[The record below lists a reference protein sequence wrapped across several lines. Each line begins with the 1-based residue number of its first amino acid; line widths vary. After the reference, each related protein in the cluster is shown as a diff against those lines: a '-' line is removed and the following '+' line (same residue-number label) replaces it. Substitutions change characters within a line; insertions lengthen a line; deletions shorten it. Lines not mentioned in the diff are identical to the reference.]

1 MTPLEL
7 LYYAGYSIHKWRGT
21 KIRKILPN
29 KVISIGNITLGGTGK
44 TPATMALTRK
54 AVTIG
59 FQPCIITRGYKG
71 KAEGPCFVSRG
82 DGPLIDADQAGDE
95 AMLMA
100 ETLLGVPIVKGKNRY
115 EAGMFAIENQRFPV
129 SGLQSQ
135 RLFILDDG
143 FQHWALHRDKD
154 ILLINGTN
162 PFGNRKLFPLG
173 PLREPLA
180 AMQRADI
187 IVITDISSPH
197 LTSSVAEGNGEGVD
211 SREANV
217 RNLTKEIKKYES
229 AKPLYC
235 AQHRPTA
242 FITTSGNTFALTDMK
257 NKKIFGFC
265 GIGNPDSFKKTL
277 LSLNTELKGLMI
289 FRDHYQYRMS
299 DFQRITDNANKSGAD
314 WIVTTEKDIMRLRG
328 FSLPE
333 NLLAL
338 RIEFHVDEQF
348 YEDVFRGIAPLQ

>member
-7 LYYAGYSIHKWRGT
+7 IYYAGYSIHKWRGT

-29 KVISIGNITLGGTGK
+29 KVISIGNMTLGGTGK
-44 TPATMALTRK
+44 TPATMALARR
-54 AVTIG
+54 AVTMG

-82 DGPLIDADQAGDE
+82 DGPLLDEEQAGDE

-100 ETLLGVPIVKGKNRY
+100 ETLPGVPIVKGKNRY
-115 EAGMFAIENQRFPV
+115 KAGMFAIENLHSPV

-154 ILLINGTN
+154 ILLIDGTY

-173 PLREPLA
+173 SLREPLA
-180 AMQRADI
+180 AMKRADI
-187 IVITDISSPH
+187 IVITTH
-197 LTSSVAEGNGEGVD
+197 HTSSIAEGSGDSADTVD
-211 SREANV
+211 ANI
-217 RNLTKEIKKYES
+217 RSLTEEIKKYAS
-229 AKPLYC
+229 AKPLYY
-235 AQHRPTA
+235 AQRRPTA
-242 FITTSGNTFALTDMK
+242 YITPSGNTFALTDMH

-265 GIGNPDSFKKTL
+265 GIGNPDSFKETL
-277 LSLNTELKGLMI
+277 FSLNTELKGLMI
-289 FRDHYQYRMS
+289 FRDHYQYGMS
-299 DFQRITDNANKSGAD
+299 DFQRITGNANKSGAD

-333 NLLAL
+333 NLLAV

-348 YEDVFRGIAPLQ
+348 YEDVFRDIVPLQ